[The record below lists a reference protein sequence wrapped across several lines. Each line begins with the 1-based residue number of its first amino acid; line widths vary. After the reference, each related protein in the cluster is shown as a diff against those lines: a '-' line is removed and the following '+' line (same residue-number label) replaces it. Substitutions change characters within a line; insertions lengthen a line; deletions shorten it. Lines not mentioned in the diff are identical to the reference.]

1 MLPSALMSIVVE
13 SFLPCYSARKPFP
26 HGPVKIAELG
36 CELSFLGL
44 VCIARG
50 IMYEGY
56 MHSPVHCDKSR
67 RIYHTVS
74 QRLIFVL
81 PKWLH
86 YYFLTRPVLVSLLF
100 KMCL

>member
-1 MLPSALMSIVVE
+1 MLPSGSMSIVVE

-56 MHSPVHCDKSR
+56 MHSPVHCDKIQKDIS
-67 RIYHTVS
+67 HSKSTVNFCS
-74 QRLIFVL
+74 
-81 PKWLH
+81 P
-86 YYFLTRPVLVSLLF
+86 
-100 KMCL
+100 

>member
-56 MHSPVHCDKSR
+56 MHSPVHCDKIQKDISHSKSTLNLCSP
-67 RIYHTVS
+67 YMVA
-74 QRLIFVL
+74 
-81 PKWLH
+81 
-86 YYFLTRPVLVSLLF
+86 LLF
-100 KMCL
+100 SYTSCISFIVV